1 MALRDSS
8 NLRLFHRANETGGS
22 HVNIAAS
29 LLFIAF
35 LMGRH
40 SQRE

>member
-22 HVNIAAS
+22 HVNIAVS
-29 LLFIAF
+29 LLFIA
-35 LMGRH
+35 LIMCRH
-40 SQRE
+40 SPR